1 VPAGAAAGLAHTSR
15 AAVLDRWLLAILS
28 PLFFCSGAA
37 GLIYQVLWARL
48 LGLTFG
54 VTVYAVSAVLGGFMA
69 GLALGSW
76 LGGHYASRLRR
87 PLAVYGVL
95 ELAIGLIGATTPWL
109 LSNLPLLYRSV
120 YGSLAEDYAL
130 LTLVRLAAALTLLVP
145 PTALMGA
152 TLPVVVRSSLGST
165 VLAGRAIA
173 LLYAVNTLGAM
184 AGAFWTTFY
193 GVGLFGIDGAILVA
207 AGLNIL
213 AGLLALLLSWLGA
226 GHARPGSAGISAEDH
241 HTVGGRQAPAPAV
254 VTAVFWVMGLSG
266 LCSLAY
272 EVVWTRL
279 LALYNTTVY
288 AFGLMLALVLFGIA
302 VGSYLTSP
310 FLGRRWNWPAI
321 FAALQ
326 CGIGLTVL
334 GGLALLEH
342 KASLVGWLAT
352 HPALYPLVASSTRSF
367 AFTATAL
374 ILPASL
380 LMGLSFPIGTHI
392 YAAAAPQPGA
402 VAWRLGNV
410 YALNVC
416 GAIAGSLL
424 AGFVLIPWLGSQ
436 RAAVLL
442 AALSMLGGLSVA
454 VLAAPPLLLGARHG
468 RQPSP
473 TAASHSRRGMGAL
486 YALALLL
493 VCAVA
498 LTVSLRQRE
507 LVLTVYRDLVPD
519 GQVLWFEEGVETTVV
534 TLRAPSGN
542 RVMYINHQHQADD
555 GGSAP
560 YHRLLGH
567 LPAILAREPRRALVI
582 GLGGGSTA
590 GALAQHRMTVDVVEL
605 SDSVVRGAAL
615 FRHVNYNVLVQ
626 PNVYLRVDDGRNYLL
641 LTNRRYDVIVAD
653 ITRPIYAGSGNLYSV
668 EYLRLARDALTDGG
682 VMLHWLWHEL
692 PDQQYR
698 LIMRTF
704 LEAFPYATLWA
715 DGTLLIGSRTPQAV
729 TPSELQQRLA
739 RLPGQA
745 ALRDIDLTTAE
756 QVLNLFTADR
766 TEMARF
772 VGDGPV
778 LTDMRPYLEYY
789 RSLGGDRTPADRS
802 HFSRDPRRLAR
813 S

>member
-1 VPAGAAAGLAHTSR
+1 M
-15 AAVLDRWLLAILS
+15 VLDRWLLVLLS

-48 LGLTFG
+48 LSLTFG
-54 VTVYAVSAVLGGFMA
+54 VTVYAVSTVLGGFMA

-76 LGGHYASRLRR
+76 LGGHYAARLRR

-95 ELAIGLIGATTPWL
+95 ELTIGAVGATTPWL
-109 LSNLPLLYRSV
+109 LSNLPLLYRNV
-120 YGSLAEDYAL
+120 YGFLAEDYAL
-130 LTLVRLAAALTLLVP
+130 LTLARLLVALTLLVP
-145 PTALMGA
+145 PTTLMGA
-152 TLPVVVRSSLGST
+152 TLPVVVRSSLGGT

-193 GVGLFGIDGAILVA
+193 GVGALGINGAILVA

-226 GHARPGSAGISAEDH
+226 GHAQPGAVAAVAAEHEAGTGGLSLPRPVI
-241 HTVGGRQAPAPAV
+241 T
-254 VTAVFWVMGLSG
+254 TVFWVMGLSG
-266 LCSLAY
+266 LCALAY

-288 AFGLMLALVLFGIA
+288 AFGLVLVLVLFGIA
-302 VGSYLTSP
+302 AGSYVISP
-310 FLGRRWNWPAI
+310 LLGRRWNWPAM

-326 CGIGLTVL
+326 CGIGLAVL

-342 KASLVGWLAT
+342 KASLIGWLAAQ
-352 HPALYPLVASSTRSF
+352 PGLYPLVSSNARIF
-367 AFTATAL
+367 ALTATAL
-374 ILPASL
+374 VLPASL
-380 LMGLSFPIGTHI
+380 LMGLSFPVGAHI
-392 YAAAAPQPGA
+392 YAAAAPEPGA
-402 VAWRLGNV
+402 VARRLGNV
-410 YALNVC
+410 YALNVF

-436 RAAVLL
+436 RAALLL

-454 VLAAPPLLLGARHG
+454 VLAMPPLPFGMR
-468 RQPSP
+468 RQPQPSSVQTGRSRSRLGFLYSP
-473 TAASHSRRGMGAL
+473 
-486 YALALLL
+486 ALLL

-498 LTVSLRQRE
+498 LVGGLRQRE
-507 LVLTVYRDLVPD
+507 LVLTVFRDLVPD
-519 GQVLWFEEGVETTVV
+519 GEVLWFEEGVETTVV

-567 LPAILAREPRRALVI
+567 LPAILARQPRRALVI
-582 GLGGGSTA
+582 GLGGGTTA

-615 FRHVNYNVLVQ
+615 FRHVNYNVLTQ

-653 ITRPIYAGSGNLYSV
+653 ITRPIYAGAGNLYSI
-668 EYLRLARDALTDGG
+668 EYLRLARDALTDEG

-704 LEAFPYATLWA
+704 LEVFPYATLWA
-715 DGTLLIGSRTPQAV
+715 DGTLLIGSRTPQRV
-729 TPSELQQRLA
+729 TPEELQARLA

-766 TEMARF
+766 TEMLQF
-772 VGDGPV
+772 VGEGPV
-778 LTDMRPYLEYY
+778 LSDMRPYLEYY
-789 RSLGGDRTPADRS
+789 RSLGNDRTPADRS
-802 HFSRDPRRLAR
+802 RFSRDPRRLAR